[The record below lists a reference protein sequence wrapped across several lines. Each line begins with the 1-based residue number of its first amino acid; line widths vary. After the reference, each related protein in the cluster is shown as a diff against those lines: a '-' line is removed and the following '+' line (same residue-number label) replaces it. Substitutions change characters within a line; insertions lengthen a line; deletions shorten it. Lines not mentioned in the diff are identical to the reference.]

1 MSLTG
6 PPSQTYNEMNF
17 GKGQVANVDLQR
29 PRGTQDILPS
39 ETPIWHRVEGAAH
52 RVAQSYGYREIRTPV
67 FEHAEVFRHG
77 VGDATDIVE
86 KEMYEFEDRG
96 GRTLV
101 LRPESTAA
109 VARALQ
115 QASLLSE
122 PPVRVYYIQSHFRYE
137 RPQSGRLR
145 QHTQFGVEA
154 WGVPGPLADAEVI
167 ALAGSFL
174 SELGLTGLVVRLN
187 SLGCDVCRPR
197 YREALVTF
205 LQSHRDELCGDC
217 QRRIERNPLR
227 VLDCKVPSCQAVVRQ
242 GPKPLEYLCADCQQ
256 HLIGVETALSAL
268 GITFARDGSLVRGLD
283 YYSRTVF
290 EIGYEKLGAQS
301 TVCGGGRYDGLLQSL
316 GGKPQ
321 PAVGFGLGL
330 ERLLLT
336 LESEGL
342 LPPAEATID
351 AFVAYLGPELGPEA
365 MRIANLLRSAGHR
378 IEMEALGRSLKAQL
392 RRAQKLSATYT
403 VILGPQE
410 FARGVAVLRNMETS
424 AQAEVPIQDL
434 PRLIEH

>member
-1 MSLTG
+1 M
-6 PPSQTYNEMNF
+6 
-17 GKGQVANVDLQR
+17 DLQR
-29 PRGTQDILPS
+29 PRGTQDILPDQ
-39 ETPIWHRVEGAAH
+39 TPIWHRVEAAAH

-67 FEHAEVFRHG
+67 FEHAEVFRRG

-96 GRTLV
+96 GRKLV

-115 QASLLSE
+115 QTSLLAE

-145 QHTQFGVEA
+145 QHTQFGVEV
-154 WGVPGPLADAEVI
+154 WGVSGPLADAEVI
-167 ALAGSFL
+167 ALAGSLL
-174 SELGLTGLVVRLN
+174 SELGLRGLVVRLN

-197 YREALVTF
+197 YREALVAH
-205 LQSHRDELCGDC
+205 LAGHREELCGDC
-217 QRRIERNPLR
+217 QRRLERNPLR
-227 VLDCKVPSCQAVVRQ
+227 VLDCKVSSCQAVVTA
-242 GPKPLEYLCADCQQ
+242 GPKPLDYLCNECEG
-256 HLIGVETALSAL
+256 HLHGVEAALLAL
-268 GITFARDGSLVRGLD
+268 GIVFMRDGSLVRGLD

-301 TVCGGGRYDGLLQSL
+301 TVCGGGRYDGLMKAL

-330 ERLLLT
+330 ERLILT

-342 LPPAEATID
+342 LPSPEASVD
-351 AFVAYLGPELGPEA
+351 AFLAYLGEDLGPEA
-365 MRIANLLRSAGHR
+365 MRIAQMLRARGLR
-378 IEMEALGRSLKAQL
+378 VEMETLGRSLKAQL
-392 RRAQKLSATYT
+392 RRAQKLGAHFV
-403 VILGPQE
+403 VIVGPQE
-410 FARGVAVLRNMETS
+410 LGRGVAMVRNMETS
-424 AQAEVPIQDL
+424 AQTEVPIEDL
-434 PRLIEH
+434 AQVFQSPSA